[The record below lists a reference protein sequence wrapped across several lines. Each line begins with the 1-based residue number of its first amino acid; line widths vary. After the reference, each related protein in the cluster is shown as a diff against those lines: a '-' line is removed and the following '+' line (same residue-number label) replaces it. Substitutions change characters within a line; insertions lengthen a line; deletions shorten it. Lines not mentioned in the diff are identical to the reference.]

1 MKYMLIG
8 PQGIGKTR
16 YARQIADAIGVSCI
30 IDCDHD
36 HSDNRELDITDNS
49 LFVSNVAPQNV
60 ELGTVLFKVKT
71 EKDILDVIKIL
82 RPVAP

>member
-16 YARQIADAIGVSCI
+16 YARRIADAIGVSCI
-30 IDCDHD
+30 IDCGHD
-36 HSDNRELDITDNS
+36 HPDNRELAVMDNT
-49 LFVSNVAPQNV
+49 LFVSNAAPQTV
-60 ELGTVLFKVKT
+60 ELGTVLFQVET

-82 RPVAP
+82 RPANP